1 MFLVVLR
8 VLSPMKL
15 EGGEVVPNAHHS
27 SSNISIS
34 ISKVEE
40 EAGHLSMEDMVAVV
54 VGELHVV
61 EWALNSPMVDLLN
74 TTNRAGELS
83 SINEVED
90 NPSAV
95 VAWGAVGHLLV
106 ALLGHQYPSCT
117 KQPRL
122 HISLYHMEDHQKHT
136 QRLVLR
142 LSHLNQRHSK

>member
-15 EGGEVVPNAHHS
+15 EGDEVVPNAHHS
-27 SSNISIS
+27 SSNIS

-54 VGELHVV
+54 VGELNVV
-61 EWALNSPMVDLLN
+61 EWPLNSPMVDLLN

-122 HISLYHMEDHQKHT
+122 RISLYHMEDHQKHT
-136 QRLVLR
+136 QRLVPR
-142 LSHLNQRHSK
+142 LSHLNQRHNK

>member
-15 EGGEVVPNAHHS
+15 EGDEVVPNAHHS
-27 SSNISIS
+27 SSNIS

-54 VGELHVV
+54 VGELNVV
-61 EWALNSPMVDLLN
+61 EWPLNSPMVDLLN

-136 QRLVLR
+136 QRLVPR
-142 LSHLNQRHSK
+142 LSHLNQRHNK

>member
-95 VAWGAVGHLLV
+95 VAWVAVGHLL

-122 HISLYHMEDHQKHT
+122 RISLYHMEDHQKHT
-136 QRLVLR
+136 QRLVPR
-142 LSHLNQRHSK
+142 LSHLNQRHNK